1 MCLALSACAPAEDP
15 LAGDPLAGIKINE
28 VESDGPAD
36 FIELINTS
44 ETPTDVSGLVLKDND
59 DSHTL
64 AIPDGTSIPAGGF
77 LAVDTDV
84 RGGFGL
90 ELSDAA
96 RVFMSDG
103 TTLLDSY
110 SWTSHASTTYGRCP
124 DGTGAFVTTT
134 AATKGSAN
142 ACPAPVPPWP
152 GSASVTTVD
161 QAGVLGSDLSGLD
174 YEGTGTSNRGVLWA
188 VNNGTSTLQRLLWD
202 GTQWVRDTANGW
214 SAGKTLHFPGGTGLP
229 DSEGVTL
236 TDAGSAGGVFVSS
249 ERNLDCR
256 RDQPRLGAPLRCLG
270 SGHEPDA
277 PRRSGT

>member
-1 MCLALSACAPAEDP
+1 MPLPLNRLGVSLFAAVVAAPAMCLALSACAPAEDP

-28 VESDGPAD
+28 VEFDGPAD
-36 FIELINTS
+36 FIELINTN

-59 DSHTL
+59 DSHTV

-90 ELSDAA
+90 ESSDAA

-124 DGTGAFVTTT
+124 DGTGGFVTTT
-134 AATKGSAN
+134 AVTKGSAN

-161 QAGVLGSDLSGLD
+161 QAGVLGSDVSGLD
-174 YEGTGTSNRGVLWA
+174 YEGTGTSTQVCSGPSTTAPARWSDCC
-188 VNNGTSTLQRLLWD
+188 GTAPSGCATPP
-202 GTQWVRDTANGW
+202 TAG
-214 SAGKTLHFPGGTGLP
+214 
-229 DSEGVTL
+229 
-236 TDAGSAGGVFVSS
+236 
-249 ERNLDCR
+249 R
-256 RDQPRLGAPLRCLG
+256 RARRCTSPAALACPTPRASR
-270 SGHEPDA
+270 
-277 PRRSGT
+277 